1 MDRRRADAPRTDEI
15 RAYRTTLDVIADGPC
30 QYKAKSADSRN
41 TGRGVYDKQ
50 PPLELQGT

>member
-41 TGRGVYDKQ
+41 TRRGVYDKQ
-50 PPLELQGT
+50 SPLELQGT